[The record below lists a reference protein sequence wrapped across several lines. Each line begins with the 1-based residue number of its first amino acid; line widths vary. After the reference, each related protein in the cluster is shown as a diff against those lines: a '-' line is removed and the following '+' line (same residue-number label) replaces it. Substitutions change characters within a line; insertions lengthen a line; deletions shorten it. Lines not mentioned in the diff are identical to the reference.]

1 MMRVIICHAPI
12 PYLSLS
18 ISGRGKVKLFEEI
31 H

>member
-1 MMRVIICHAPI
+1 MLGVIICHAPI

-18 ISGRGKVKLFEEI
+18 ISGRGKVTPIEEI

>member
-1 MMRVIICHAPI
+1 MLGVIICHTPI

-18 ISGRGKVKLFEEI
+18 ISGRGKVMPIDEI